1 MLVFSKERGGLGEG
15 DDPVAKPYVPVD
27 RDQAPS
33 HQVDKYNSRWSTV
46 IRRIS
51 QGKYHGRIE
60 RFSSAS
66 C

>member
-33 HQVDKYNSRWSTV
+33 HQVDKYNSR
-46 IRRIS
+46 
-51 QGKYHGRIE
+51 
-60 RFSSAS
+60 
-66 C
+66 